1 MRIFAA
7 CLSLEANTFSPM
19 VTSYQTFLDQHPWR
33 PGNPGPEPSMQT
45 AAFCVA
51 QRRAAS
57 EGFTFIPGSCYWST
71 PNGTATRDAYERI
84 RAEILGQLEAALP
97 VDGVILT
104 LHGAMVADGYDDCE
118 GDLIARVRQMA
129 GPDAVIG
136 VELDPHCHLTV
147 KRCEN
152 ADIIVLFKEYP
163 HTDFMA
169 RAEEVVS
176 LVLATIRKE
185 IRPVKSLWDTR
196 VIASYPTT
204 TQPMRGIVD
213 RAMALEGTDGVLSIS
228 LGHGFPSGDVPD
240 NGARVLVITDDNK
253 PLGDR
258 LARAFGDEM
267 AALKETSAQ
276 RFLEPQPALARA
288 LEIAAGA
295 SRPVTIADTADN
307 AGGGAPSDNTV
318 FLRLL
323 LEGGVSG
330 ASVGPIWDPVAVR
343 LAFDAGPGARMRLR
357 FGGKACWASGQP
369 IDAEVEVL
377 ACVPEALQTFA
388 GSPVDLGDA
397 VGIRTAEGVGAVL
410 VSRRCQA
417 MGIDL
422 FSNLGIDPHGERLLV
437 VKSNQHFYAAF
448 APISEEVIYATG
460 TGLLPSD
467 YRRHPWKKVIRPI
480 WPLDAAVAGRQL
492 L

>member
-1 MRIFAA
+1 
-7 CLSLEANTFSPM
+7 M
-19 VTSYQTFLDQHPWR
+19 VTSYQTFLDQQPWR
-33 PGNPGPEPSMQT
+33 PGDPAAPPTMQT

-51 QRRAAS
+51 QSRAAA
-57 EGFTFIPGSCYWST
+57 EGYTFIPGSCFWST

-84 RAEILGQLEAALP
+84 RTEILDQLQAALP

-118 GDLIARVRQMA
+118 GDLIEHARRIA

-163 HTDFMA
+163 HTDFME

-176 LVLATIRKE
+176 LVLATIRKQ

-213 RAMALEGTDGVLSIS
+213 KAIALEGKDGVLSIS

-253 PLGDR
+253 PLGDQV
-258 LARAFGDEM
+258 ARAFGNDM
-267 AALKETSAQ
+267 AAIRETSAQ
-276 RFLEPQPALARA
+276 RFLQPQAALARA
-288 LEIAAGA
+288 LEIAADS
-295 SRPVTIADTADN
+295 SRPVTIADTSDN

-323 LEGGVSG
+323 MDGGVSG

-343 LAFDAGPGARMRLR
+343 LAFDGGAGTRMRLR

-377 ACVPEALQTFA
+377 ACVPGAQQTFA

-410 VSRRCQA
+410 VSKRCQA
-417 MGIDL
+417 MGTDL
-422 FSNLGIDPHGERLLV
+422 FSNLGIDPNGERLLV

-448 APISEEVIYATG
+448 APISQDVIYATG

-480 WPLDAAVAGRQL
+480 WPLDADVAGRQL

>member
-1 MRIFAA
+1 MRIFSA

-19 VTSYQTFLDQHPWR
+19 ATSYQTFLAEQAWR
-33 PGNPGPEPSMQT
+33 PGEHPAEPTMQT
-45 AAFCVA
+45 AAFWVA
-51 QRRAAS
+51 RRRAEA
-57 EGFTFIPGSCYWST
+57 EGYTFIPGSCFWST

-84 RAEILGQLEAALP
+84 RAEILEQLSAALP
-97 VDGVILT
+97 LDGVILT

-118 GDLIARVRQMA
+118 GDLLEHVRRIA

-136 VELDPHCHLTV
+136 VELDPHCHFTV
-147 KRCEN
+147 KRCEL
-152 ADIIVLFKEYP
+152 ADIIVLYKEYP
-163 HTDFMA
+163 HTDFVE
-169 RAEEVVS
+169 RGEEVVS
-176 LVLATIRKE
+176 LVLATIRKQ

-213 RAMALEGTDGVLSIS
+213 KAMALEGKDGVLSIS

-240 NGARVLVITDDNK
+240 NGARVLVITDGNK

-258 LARAFGDEM
+258 LAREFGEEM
-267 AALKETSAQ
+267 AAIKEISAQ
-276 RFLEPQPALARA
+276 RFLEPSAAVARA

-295 SRPVTIADTADN
+295 SKPVTIADTSDN
-307 AGGGAPSDNTV
+307 AGGGAPSDNTT

-323 LEGGVSG
+323 ITGGVSS
-330 ASVGPIWDPVAVR
+330 ASVGPIWDPMAVR
-343 LAFDAGPGARMRLR
+343 LAFDAGPGARIKLR
-357 FGGKACWASGQP
+357 FGGKACWASAQP

-377 ACVPEALQTFA
+377 ACVPGAQQTFA

-397 VGIRTAEGVGAVL
+397 VGIRTLEGVGAVL
-410 VSRRCQA
+410 VSNRCQA
-417 MGIDL
+417 MGID
-422 FSNLGIDPHGERLLV
+422 FFANLGIDPRGERLLV
-437 VKSNQHFYAAF
+437 VKSNQHFHAAF

-460 TGLLPSD
+460 DGLLPTD

-480 WPLDAAVAGRQL
+480 WPLDGEVEGRQL
-492 L
+492 V